1 MVLRV
6 AFIAAVVS
14 IVLNMIVPRVAL
26 ELVKMIP
33 GSASNIFMSKA
44 MSMFRFHIN
53 DPVVT
58 SIVVALL
65 VFLSVVITSY
75 IPY

>member
-6 AFIAAVVS
+6 ALIAAVVS
-14 IVLNMIVPRVAL
+14 ILLNLIVPRLASG
-26 ELVKMIP
+26 LVKMIP
-33 GSASNIFMSKA
+33 NYTSNSFLSKA
-44 MSMFRFHIN
+44 ESMFQFHIN

-58 SIVVALL
+58 SLVVALL

>member
-1 MVLRV
+1 
-6 AFIAAVVS
+6 
-14 IVLNMIVPRVAL
+14 
-26 ELVKMIP
+26 
-33 GSASNIFMSKA
+33 
-44 MSMFRFHIN
+44 MFQFHIN

-58 SIVVALL
+58 SLVVALL

>member
-6 AFIAAVVS
+6 ALIATVVS
-14 IVLNMIVPRVAL
+14 IVLNLVVPHLAL
-26 ELVKMIP
+26 GAVKMIP
-33 GSASNIFMSKA
+33 NYSSNSFLSKA
-44 MSMFRFHIN
+44 GSMFQFHIN

-58 SIVVALL
+58 SLVVALL

-75 IPY
+75 IPM